1 MALLGKGAKAGGAM
15 AIVIV
20 LSLIIIITDV
30 VSVDRAGFVII
41 YGIGAAVG
49 FCTSMLTVT
58 LMKRMTPAV
67 RAKNLGITMG
77 ALFVGAGILSLDS
90 VALALVGK
98 PGVEA
103 KGIYLLNHA
112 LGYFTAGVSMDTL
125 RVIRARRKQNS
136 KK

>member
-1 MALLGKGAKAGGAM
+1 VALLGKGAKAGGAM

-30 VSVDRAGFVII
+30 VSGGRAGFVII

-49 FCTSMLTVT
+49 FCTSTLTVI
-58 LMKRMTPAV
+58 LMKRMTPGV
-67 RAKNLGITMG
+67 RAMNLVITVG

-90 VALALVGK
+90 VTLSLVGK
-98 PGVEA
+98 PGVES
-103 KGIYLLNHA
+103 KGIYLLNYA

-125 RVIRARRKQNS
+125 RVLRLRKRQDS